1 MSADR
6 WIPPTITFLGDQP
19 ERGMAV
25 KFAYL
30 VRIDGH
36 AWAYADLTEVHKQPK
51 DAKAFPL
58 DESLIVEEPN
68 SVTDRPA
75 FAYRGMV
82 PPSP

>member
-6 WIPPTITFLGDQP
+6 WTPPTITFLGDQP
-19 ERGMAV
+19 QRGMAV

-30 VRIDGH
+30 VRIDGQP
-36 AWAYADLTEVHKQPK
+36 WAYTDLMEVHKRPE

-68 SVTDRPA
+68 SPTGQPA
-75 FAYRGMV
+75 FAYRGV